1 MRIVKNFIFNL
12 SYQILIIILP
22 LITVPY
28 ISRVLGPENV
38 GIFGYTNS
46 LVSYFTLLASLSCSI
61 YGSRQVAYVRDDK
74 EKLNKTFWEIVILK
88 VFIST
93 VVIILYYLFIK
104 LFVPMQYKLY
114 STIQI
119 VCIITVLIDISWFF
133 IGMEDLKKT
142 VSRNLVVKLISLS
155 LIFTFVKDGHDL
167 WKYISIIVI
176 SDFIGQAILWIYI
189 KKYIRYKRIKVQEP
203 FKHLLPMINLFI
215 PQIAIQ
221 VYVILDKTM
230 IGYLTNVTE
239 VGYYDMAQKIVK
251 LPLGIVTS
259 LGLVLLPRISN
270 LYANGEEEKIR
281 YYITKSLNFVL
292 FLALPIYLG
301 IISIS
306 NNLVFWF
313 LGESFLKSGNIM
325 KITSIIIVF
334 IGMSNVIGIQLM
346 LPLGK
351 EREFT
356 ISVTTGA
363 IINFILNSIFILK
376 FASIGASISTV
387 IAEFSVTF
395 VQFIFMRR
403 YFDLKLINRELI
415 KYILSSGIMFF
426 SILFISKI
434 IILKGA
440 LLTLIQIIVG
450 VIIYFVML
458 FILKSEI
465 LRFILEKVL
474 NVLNSKL
481 NWRVKNV

>member
-1 MRIVKNFIFNL
+1 MSVSKNFIFNL
-12 SYQILIIILP
+12 IYQILIIILP
-22 LITVPY
+22 LLTVPY
-28 ISRVLGPENV
+28 VSRVLGPENV
-38 GIFGYTNS
+38 GIYGYTNS
-46 LVSYFTLLASLSCSI
+46 LVSYFTLLAALSCNI

-88 VFIST
+88 SIISII
-93 VVIILYYLFIK
+93 VIILYYLFVK
-104 LFVPMQYKLY
+104 LYVPLQYKLY
-114 STIQI
+114 STIQV

-155 LIFTFVKDGHDL
+155 LIFTFVKDGNDL
-167 WKYISIIVI
+167 WKYVSIIVI
-176 SDFIGQAILWIYI
+176 SDFIGQAILWRYI
-189 KKYIRYKRIKVQEP
+189 KKYVRYEKIKIQQS
-203 FKHLLPMINLFI
+203 FKHLLPMIKLFI

-251 LPLGIVTS
+251 LPLGVVTS

-292 FLALPIYLG
+292 FLAVPIYLG
-301 IISIS
+301 ISAISS
-306 NNLVFWF
+306 NLVFWF
-313 LGESFLKSGNIM
+313 LGESFLKSGTII

-334 IGMSNVIGIQLM
+334 IGMSNVIGVQLM
-346 LPLGK
+346 LPLGREK
-351 EREFT
+351 EFT
-356 ISVTTGA
+356 ISVTTGS

-395 VQFIFMRR
+395 VQFIFMRK
-403 YFDLKLINRELI
+403 YFNLKSINKELI
-415 KYILSSGIMFF
+415 KYIVSSSIMFLF
-426 SILFISKI
+426 ILFISKI
-434 IILKGA
+434 VILKGA
-440 LLTLIQIIVG
+440 LLTLIQIIIG
-450 VIIYFVML
+450 VVIYFVIL

-465 LRFILEKVL
+465 LIFILERVL
-474 NVLNSKL
+474 NILGSKL
-481 NWRVKNV
+481 NWRVRNV